1 MKMTRQ
7 RKRIQ
12 RCNDDDD
19 DEDEGDRILE
29 ET

>member
-19 DEDEGDRILE
+19 DEGEGDGILE